1 MPLVTEMVYLVAAQG
16 CKDESFFPHNAIWE
30 LLLPILVPSTPQG
43 KGELGQLGFAELRE
57 RPLLS
62 ISKGRK
68 GELFAPTD

>member
-43 KGELGQLGFAELRE
+43 KGELGQLGFAELE
-57 RPLLS
+57 RKAFAFNL
-62 ISKGRK
+62 KGKEGRA
-68 GELFAPTD
+68 LCPH